1 MMNDYLKISS
11 PGRQLGLYIFLLLA
25 GWLLA
30 LVISVPVVIATGGLS
45 GGANGIGFDHPGS
58 VALLKFLQAISTVA
72 IFLVPAWVFSFYVF
86 RDRPFYRLGFR
97 KPSGISFYVLAVAL
111 LLLSFPLDG
120 WLGQLNRSI
129 SLPLWMIDREKEA
142 DQQIIA
148 FLKTGTTMGV
158 LVNVFVIAL
167 LPAICEEA
175 CFRGA
180 LQPIL
185 IRLFKRPWAGIVVT
199 AIFFS
204 AFHMQFQGFL
214 PRMLLGLL
222 LGAVYWYSGSLLVA
236 IVAHFFT
243 NAVQVVAVAYYPKY
257 MTEDPSVPFYWA
269 MISMIMVIAI
279 LAIMR
284 GRSETKLSGN
294 VHAKEFQ

>member
-1 MMNDYLKISS
+1 MNDNLKISS
-11 PGRQLGLYIFLLLA
+11 PRRQLGLYIFLLLA

-30 LVISVPVVIATGGLS
+30 LAISLPVVIAAGGLKD
-45 GGANGIGFDHPGS
+45 GGAGINFDHPGS
-58 VALLKFLQAISTVA
+58 IALLKFLQAISTVA
-72 IFLVPAWVFSFYVF
+72 IFLVPAWLFSFYVF
-86 RDRPFYRLGFR
+86 RDRPFYHLGFR
-97 KPSGISFYVLAVAL
+97 QPPGISFYILAIAL
-111 LLLSFPLDG
+111 LLLSFPLDA

-142 DQQIIA
+142 NRQIIA
-148 FLKTGTTMGV
+148 FLKTGSTMGV

-185 IRLFKRPWAGIVVT
+185 IRLFRSPFAGILVT

-214 PRMLLGLL
+214 PRLLLGLL
-222 LGAVYWYSGSLLVA
+222 LGAAYWYSGSLLVA

-269 MISMIMVIAI
+269 IISMIIVITI
-279 LAIMR
+279 LANMR
-284 GRSETKLSGN
+284 GRSETNIPGN
-294 VHAKEFQ
+294 VDAKEFH

>member
-1 MMNDYLKISS
+1 MNDYLRISS
-11 PGRQLGLYIFLLLA
+11 PRRQLGLYILLLLA

-30 LVISVPVVIATGGLS
+30 FVISVPILVAAGGFR
-45 GGANGIGFDHPGS
+45 GAGAEIGIDHPGS
-58 VALLKFLQAISTVA
+58 IALLKFLQAISTLA
-72 IFLVPAWVFSFYVF
+72 IFLVPAWLFSFYVF
-86 RDRPFYRLGFR
+86 RDRPFYHLGFR
-97 KPSGISFYVLAVAL
+97 KPSRISFYVLAVAL

-120 WLGQLNRSI
+120 WLAQLNRSI

-142 DQQIIA
+142 DRQIVA
-148 FLKTGTTMGV
+148 FLKTGSTMGV
-158 LVNVFVIAL
+158 LVNVFIIAL

-185 IRLFKRPWAGIVVT
+185 IRLFKRPWAGIVLT

-222 LGAVYWYSGSLLVA
+222 LGAAYWYSGSLLVSV
-236 IVAHFFT
+236 VAHFFT
-243 NAVQVVAVAYYPKY
+243 NAVQVIAVVYYPKY

-269 MISMIMVIAI
+269 LFSLIIVVALLS
-279 LAIMR
+279 IMR
-284 GRSETKLSGN
+284 GQSETN
-294 VHAKEFQ
+294 HPMDVDAKEFQ

>member
-1 MMNDYLKISS
+1 MNDNLKISS
-11 PGRQLGLYIFLLLA
+11 PRRQLGLYIFLLLA

-30 LVISVPVVIATGGLS
+30 LAISLPVVIAAGGLKD
-45 GGANGIGFDHPGS
+45 GGAGINFDHPGS
-58 VALLKFLQAISTVA
+58 IALLKFLQAISTVA
-72 IFLVPAWVFSFYVF
+72 IFLVPAWLFSFYVF
-86 RDRPFYRLGFR
+86 RDRPFYHLGFR
-97 KPSGISFYVLAVAL
+97 QPPGISFYILAIAL
-111 LLLSFPLDG
+111 LLLSFPLDA

-129 SLPLWMIDREKEA
+129 SLPLWMIDREKDA
-142 DQQIIA
+142 NRQIIA
-148 FLKTGTTMGV
+148 FLKTGSTMGV

-185 IRLFKRPWAGIVVT
+185 IRLFRSPFAGILVT

-214 PRMLLGLL
+214 PRLLLGLL
-222 LGAVYWYSGSLLVA
+222 LGAAYWYSGSLLVA

-269 MISMIMVIAI
+269 IISMIIVITI
-279 LAIMR
+279 LANMR
-284 GRSETKLSGN
+284 GRSETNIPGN
-294 VHAKEFQ
+294 VDAKEFH

>member
-1 MMNDYLKISS
+1 MNDNLKISS
-11 PGRQLGLYIFLLLA
+11 PRRQLGLYIFLLLA

-30 LVISVPVVIATGGLS
+30 LAISLPVVIAAGGLKD
-45 GGANGIGFDHPGS
+45 GGAGINFDHPGS
-58 VALLKFLQAISTVA
+58 IALLKFLQAISTVA
-72 IFLVPAWVFSFYVF
+72 IFLVPAWLFSFYVF
-86 RDRPFYRLGFR
+86 RDRPFYHLGFR
-97 KPSGISFYVLAVAL
+97 QPPGISFYILAIAL
-111 LLLSFPLDG
+111 LLLSFPLDA

-142 DQQIIA
+142 NRQIIA
-148 FLKTGTTMGV
+148 FLKTGSTMGV

-185 IRLFKRPWAGIVVT
+185 IRLFRSPFAGILVT

-214 PRMLLGLL
+214 PRLLLGLL
-222 LGAVYWYSGSLLVA
+222 LGAAYWYSGSLLVA

-269 MISMIMVIAI
+269 IISMIIVITI
-279 LAIMR
+279 LANMR
-284 GRSETKLSGN
+284 GRSETNIPGN
-294 VHAKEFQ
+294 VDAKEFQ

>member
-1 MMNDYLKISS
+1 MNDYLGISS
-11 PGRQLGLYIFLLLA
+11 PRRQLGLYIFLLVA
-25 GWLLA
+25 GWVLA
-30 LVISVPVVIATGGLS
+30 FVISVSILLAAGGLK
-45 GGANGIGFDHPGS
+45 GAGAGIGLDHPGS
-58 VALLKFLQAISTVA
+58 IALLKFLQCVSTVA
-72 IFLVPAWVFSFYVF
+72 IFLVPAWLFSLYVF
-86 RDRPFYRLGFR
+86 RDRPFYHLGFR
-97 KPSGISFYVLAVAL
+97 KESRISFYLLAVVL
-111 LLLSFPLDG
+111 LLLSFPLAG
-120 WLGQLNRSI
+120 WLGQLNRGI
-129 SLPLWMIDREKEA
+129 ALPGWMIDREKTA

-148 FLKTGTTMGV
+148 FLKTSSTMGV

-185 IRLFKRPWAGIVVT
+185 IRLFRSPFAGILVT

-214 PRMLLGLL
+214 PRLLLGLL
-222 LGAVYWYSGSLLVA
+222 LGAAYWYSGSLLVA

-269 MISMIMVIAI
+269 IISMIIVITI
-279 LAIMR
+279 LANMR
-284 GRSETKLSGN
+284 GRSETNIPGN
-294 VHAKEFQ
+294 VDAKEFH